1 MIIVEILA
9 NSGQGNQM
17 FQYLFAYAKAK
28 KMNKKLIIITT
39 DVTDE
44 RPYCLNKFSLDKNV
58 LIRTIKIPR
67 FKHKKV
73 QIIYGKIVRKLVKIR
88 YNHDYIIEKDN
99 CHRKYTNYD
108 LEKNKNYYISG
119 YFESYKY
126 FDNYKKDVIKQF
138 EPIYEIDENTKKTF
152 EEIKNCNSISLHIRR
167 GDFEGVGRTINI
179 DYFKEQMEKMRKKVE
194 NPIFYLATQD
204 EKVIEEFKNCDD
216 VRVINC
222 KGENKDL
229 NDWLCL
235 KYCHHHI
242 ITNSTYSWWAAY
254 LSDYKDK
261 IVSIMSKEQYNA
273 IENPTNPNEYEDF
286 YPVEWL
292 DENK

>member
-1 MIIVEILA
+1 MIIGEILA

-28 KMNKKLIIITT
+28 KMGKKLIIMTT
-39 DVTDE
+39 DVTDD
-44 RPYCLNKFSLDKNV
+44 RPYCLNKFNLDKNV
-58 LIRTIKIPR
+58 LIKVIKVPR
-67 FKHKKV
+67 FKNKKI
-73 QIIYGKIVRKLVKIR
+73 QIFYGKIVRKLLKIR
-88 YNHDYIIEKDN
+88 YNHDYIIENDN
-99 CHRKYTNYD
+99 CHRKYTNYN
-108 LEKNKNYYISG
+108 LEKNRNYYISG

-126 FDNYKKDVIKQF
+126 FDDYKKEIINQF

-152 EEIKNCNSISLHIRR
+152 EDIKKCNSVSLHIRR
-167 GDFEGVGRTINI
+167 GDFENVGRTINI
-179 DYFKEQMEKMRKKVE
+179 NYFKEQMEKMRKKVE

-204 EKVIEEFKNCDD
+204 EKVIEEFKNFAD

-222 KGENKDL
+222 KGQNKDL

-261 IVSIMSKEQYNA
+261 IVSVMSKEQYNS

-286 YPVEWL
+286 YPMEWL